1 MLKPINLDEYHG
13 WAKENLSSD
22 FSSSKIERLYET
34 NLTNIYNAITE
45 HNFFVFF
52 SSQASRWQ
60 EEYNQ
65 KTCSVLFMGSNEPKL
80 VKKPYESA
88 IDKTYRVNVL
98 WNKNFP
104 NEPKKG
110 WVNHQN
116 IFTQFNDLVRGTLV
130 CRFIDGPAFMAKKIA
145 EYAKEHNL
153 QCRKYSQE
161 RDDGYYAYHVYVLFS
176 AKIFDMEWN
185 EENVQVEA
193 EIQITTQLQE
203 VLKDLTHK
211 FYEKQRISLDKDTS
225 KWKWDFASSRF
236 KVGYLSHTLHLLE
249 SIILETRERVLG
261 SHLVENEDLEE
272 DTDG

>member
-1 MLKPINLDEYHG
+1 MLKPTNLDEYRD
-13 WAKENLSSD
+13 WAKQNLSID
-22 FSSSKIERLYET
+22 FSNPKIARLYET
-34 NLTNIYNAITE
+34 NLTNIYNAITQ
-45 HNFFVFF
+45 HSFFVFF

-65 KTCSVLFMGSNEPKL
+65 KTCSDLFMGSNDPRL
-80 VKKPYESA
+80 VTKPYESA
-88 IDKTYRVNVL
+88 IEKTYRVNIL
-98 WNKNFP
+98 WNKDFP
-104 NEPKKG
+104 KEPKKG

-130 CRFIDGPAFMAKKIA
+130 CRFIDGPAFIAKRII

-153 QCRKYSQE
+153 KYRKYSQE
-161 RDDGYYAYHVYVLFS
+161 RDDGYYAYHVYIS
-176 AKIFDMEWN
+176 SPAKIFDMEWN
-185 EENVQVEA
+185 EEDVYVEA

-225 KWKWDFASSRF
+225 KWKWDFAFSRF

-249 SIILETRERVLG
+249 SIILESREKVLG
-261 SHLVENEDLEE
+261 GNLIDNEDVEE
-272 DTDG
+272 DING

>member
-1 MLKPINLDEYHG
+1 MLKPTNLDEYRD
-13 WAKENLSSD
+13 WAKQNLPSD
-22 FSSSKIERLYET
+22 FSSPKIARLYET
-34 NLTNIYNAITE
+34 NLTNIHNAVTQ
-45 HNFFVFF
+45 HSFFVFF

-65 KTCSVLFMGSNEPKL
+65 KTCSELFMGSNEPSL
-80 VKKPYESA
+80 VTKPYKSSIE
-88 IDKTYRVNVL
+88 KTYRVNVL
-98 WNKNFP
+98 WNKDFP
-104 NEPKKG
+104 SEPKKG

-116 IFTQFNDLVRGTLV
+116 IFTHFNDLVRGTLV
-130 CRFIDGPAFMAKKIA
+130 CRFIDGPAFIAKKII

-153 QCRKYSQE
+153 KYRKYSQE
-161 RDDGYYAYHVYVLFS
+161 RDDGYYAYHVYVSFP

-185 EENVQVEA
+185 EEDVYIET

-211 FYEKQRISLDKDTS
+211 FYEKQRISLDRDTS

-249 SIILETRERVLG
+249 SIILESREKVLG
-261 SHLVENEDLEE
+261 GHLIDDEGVEE
-272 DTDG
+272 DING

>member
-1 MLKPINLDEYHG
+1 MLKPTNLDEYHD
-13 WAKENLSSD
+13 WAKQNLSSD
-22 FSSSKIERLYET
+22 FRSPKIERLYET

-45 HNFFVFF
+45 HKFFVFF

-65 KTCSVLFMGSNEPKL
+65 KTCSDLFMGSNEPKL
-80 VKKPYESA
+80 VKKPYKSA
-88 IDKTYRVNVL
+88 IEKSYGINIL

-110 WVNHQN
+110 WINHQN
-116 IFTQFNDLVRGTLV
+116 IFMQFNDLVRGTLV
-130 CRFIDGPAFMAKKIA
+130 CRFIDGPAFIAKKIV

-153 QCRKYSQE
+153 KYRKYSQE
-161 RDDGYYAYHVYVLFS
+161 RDDGYYAYHVYVSFS

-185 EENVQVEA
+185 EEDVQVEV

-249 SIILETRERVLG
+249 SIILESRERVLG
-261 SHLVENEDLEE
+261 SHLVENDNLEE